1 MNRTSMLQ
9 RMRDETSPWD
19 VLVIGG
25 GATGLGTALDAA
37 TRGYRTL
44 LLEQGDF
51 AQGTSSRS
59 TKLIHGG
66 LRYLQQGDFGMVRE
80 SLRER
85 GRLVRNAPH
94 LVHPLEIVIPHE
106 AWWHR
111 PYYGLGLKCYDVLA
125 GRWGLG
131 GSRHLGPAEVCE
143 RMPTLVPTRLRGG
156 THFLDGQFDDA
167 RLALV
172 LAQSV
177 ADHQGVVLNGMK
189 VSSLSQ
195 RNDLIDGVQAVDVD
209 SGQEKEIRARVVI
222 NATGVFS
229 DAIRKMA
236 DPHAEKL
243 LSVSQGAHVV
253 LDEAFLPGRTA
264 LMVPRTD
271 DGRVLFAIPW
281 LGRVLV
287 GTTDTAMTSVENEPR
302 PLREEVEF
310 LLHHVARYLVRPPGM
325 NDVLSAFAGL
335 RPLVGS
341 TSGRS
346 TASLSRR
353 HFLEVDR
360 SGLVTITGGKWTT
373 YRQMAEEAVDRAA
386 EVGQLPK
393 TPCVTHD
400 LRLHGWCRENAGEFA
415 EYGADAPEVA
425 RCCREESGGEV
436 RLHPAL
442 NYRQGEVRWAARHT
456 MPLTLEDMLSR
467 RLRALMLD
475 AQASMEIAQ
484 KVVAILAEELG
495 KSPEWE
501 QEQLSDFNRLARGY
515 LVS

>member
-1 MNRTSMLQ
+1 
-9 RMRDETSPWD
+9 
-19 VLVIGG
+19 
-25 GATGLGTALDAA
+25 
-37 TRGYRTL
+37 
-44 LLEQGDF
+44 
-51 AQGTSSRS
+51 
-59 TKLIHGG
+59 
-66 LRYLQQGDFGMVRE
+66 
-80 SLRER
+80 
-85 GRLVRNAPH
+85 
-94 LVHPLEIVIPHE
+94 
-106 AWWHR
+106 
-111 PYYGLGLKCYDVLA
+111 
-125 GRWGLG
+125 
-131 GSRHLGPAEVCE
+131 
-143 RMPTLVPTRLRGG
+143 MPTWVPTRLRGG
-156 THFLDGQFDDA
+156 TPFLDGQFDDA

-177 ADHQGVVLNGMK
+177 PDHQGVVLNGMK
-189 VSSLSQ
+189 VTSLSQ

-222 NATGVFS
+222 NATGFFS

-236 DPHAEKL
+236 DSHAEKL

-346 TASLSRR
+346 TASLARR
-353 HFLEVDR
+353 HFREVDR

-393 TPCVTHD
+393 APCVTHD
-400 LRLHGWCRENAGEFA
+400 LR
-415 EYGADAPEVA
+415 
-425 RCCREESGGEV
+425 
-436 RLHPAL
+436 
-442 NYRQGEVRWAARHT
+442 
-456 MPLTLEDMLSR
+456 
-467 RLRALMLD
+467 
-475 AQASMEIAQ
+475 
-484 KVVAILAEELG
+484 
-495 KSPEWE
+495 
-501 QEQLSDFNRLARGY
+501 
-515 LVS
+515 